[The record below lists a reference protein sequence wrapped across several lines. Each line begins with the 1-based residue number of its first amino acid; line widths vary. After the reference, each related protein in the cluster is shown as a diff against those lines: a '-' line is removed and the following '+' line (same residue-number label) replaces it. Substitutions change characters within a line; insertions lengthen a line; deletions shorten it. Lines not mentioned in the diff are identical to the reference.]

1 MKNNIN
7 LVKGTHDLVG
17 LDLEKYN
24 YILENFKNICNQ
36 FSFKEIITPIIEQEE
51 LFVRGVG
58 EMTDIVS
65 KEMYTFID
73 QGEKKICL
81 RPEATSGI
89 ARFAASNYESGLMK
103 LFTYGPMFR
112 RERPQKGRYRQ
123 FNQLNIEI
131 IGDESFYSDFEVIY
145 IANNLLDSIGLKN
158 KFKLLINSIG
168 TKEDQ
173 MNYSKALYEF
183 LKLKKDQLS
192 EVSQQRLEKNTLRIL
207 DSKDPNDQLI
217 ISTAPK
223 LKEFLS
229 NKSLN
234 FYRGVKDLLSSHG
247 VEFIEDHLL
256 VRGLDYYSHT
266 AFEFQTFE
274 DKRQNTILAGGRY
287 DELISSI
294 SSRDI
299 PGIGWAAGIERL
311 IDLVSIPEKPIIK
324 KSILIAV
331 QNLSYISEYKL
342 INIVSKLDVQFE
354 VKFNNNI
361 KKLFTY
367 ADKNNYDYIALVGEE
382 EFSSSSI
389 VIKNLK
395 LKEQKKILIKDLDLS
410 NEIR

>member
-89 ARFAASNYESGLMK
+89 ARFSASNYESGLMK

>member
-7 LVKGTHDLVG
+7 LVKGTHDLFG

-36 FSFKEIITPIIEQEE
+36 YSFKEIITPIIEQEE

-145 IANNLLDSIGLKN
+145 IANSLLDSIGLKN

-173 MNYSKALYEF
+173 KNYSKALYEF
-183 LKLKKDQLS
+183 LKLKEDQLS

-229 NKSLN
+229 IKSLD
-234 FYRGVKDLLSSHG
+234 FYKGVKDLLSSHG
-247 VEFIEDHLL
+247 VEFIEDDLL

-287 DELISSI
+287 DELISLI
-294 SSRDI
+294 SSRNI

-311 IDLVSIPEKPIIK
+311 IDLISMPEKPLIK

>member
-36 FSFKEIITPIIEQEE
+36 YSFKEIITPIIEQEE

-89 ARFAASNYESGLMK
+89 ARFAASNYESGFMK

-145 IANNLLDSIGLKN
+145 IANSLLDSIGLKN

-173 MNYSKALYEF
+173 KNYSKALYEF
-183 LKLKKDQLS
+183 LKLKEDQLS

-223 LKEFLS
+223 IKEFLS
-229 NKSLN
+229 IKSLD

-287 DELISSI
+287 DELISLI
-294 SSRDI
+294 SSRNI

-311 IDLVSIPEKPIIK
+311 IDLISMPEKPLIK

-354 VKFNNNI
+354 VKSNNNI

>member
-7 LVKGTHDLVG
+7 LVKGTHDLFG

-36 FSFKEIITPIIEQEE
+36 YSFKEIITPIIEQEE

-89 ARFAASNYESGLMK
+89 ARFAASNYESGFMK

-145 IANNLLDSIGLKN
+145 IANSLLDSIGLKN

-173 MNYSKALYEF
+173 KNYSKALYEF
-183 LKLKKDQLS
+183 LKLKEDQLS
-192 EVSQQRLEKNTLRIL
+192 EVSQQRIEKNTLRIL
-207 DSKDPNDQLI
+207 DSKDPNYQLI

-229 NKSLN
+229 IKSLD
-234 FYRGVKDLLSSHG
+234 FYKGVKDLLSSHG
-247 VEFIEDHLL
+247 VEFIEDDLL

-287 DELISSI
+287 DELISLI
-294 SSRDI
+294 SSRNI

-311 IDLVSIPEKPIIK
+311 IDLISMPEKPLIK

-354 VKFNNNI
+354 VKSNNNI

>member
-7 LVKGTHDLVG
+7 LVKGTHDLFG

-89 ARFAASNYESGLMK
+89 ARFAASNYESGFMK

-145 IANNLLDSIGLKN
+145 IANSLLDSIGLKN

-173 MNYSKALYEF
+173 KNYSKALYEF
-183 LKLKKDQLS
+183 LKLKEDQLS

-229 NKSLN
+229 IKSLD
-234 FYRGVKDLLSSHG
+234 FYKGVKDLLSSHG
-247 VEFIEDHLL
+247 VEFIEDDLL

-287 DELISSI
+287 DELISLI
-294 SSRDI
+294 SSRNI

-311 IDLVSIPEKPIIK
+311 IDLVSMPEKPIIK

>member
-7 LVKGTHDLVG
+7 LVKGTHDLFG

-89 ARFAASNYESGLMK
+89 ARFAASNYESGFMK

-145 IANNLLDSIGLKN
+145 IANSLLDSIGLKN

-173 MNYSKALYEF
+173 KNYSKALYEF
-183 LKLKKDQLS
+183 LKLKEDQLS

-229 NKSLN
+229 IKSLD
-234 FYRGVKDLLSSHG
+234 FYKGVKDLLSSHG
-247 VEFIEDHLL
+247 VEFIEDDLL

-287 DELISSI
+287 DELISLI
-294 SSRDI
+294 SSRNI

>member
-7 LVKGTHDLVG
+7 LVKGTHDLFG

-36 FSFKEIITPIIEQEE
+36 YSFKEIITPIIEQEE

-89 ARFAASNYESGLMK
+89 ARFAASNYESRLMK

-145 IANNLLDSIGLKN
+145 IANSLLDSIGLKN

-173 MNYSKALYEF
+173 KNYSKALYEF
-183 LKLKKDQLS
+183 LKLKEDQLS

-229 NKSLN
+229 IKSLD
-234 FYRGVKDLLSSHG
+234 FYKGVKDLLSSHG
-247 VEFIEDHLL
+247 VEFIEDDLL

-287 DELISSI
+287 DELISLI
-294 SSRDI
+294 SSRNI

-311 IDLVSIPEKPIIK
+311 IDLISMPEKPLIK

-354 VKFNNNI
+354 VKSNNNI

>member
-1 MKNNIN
+1 
-7 LVKGTHDLVG
+7 
-17 LDLEKYN
+17 
-24 YILENFKNICNQ
+24 
-36 FSFKEIITPIIEQEE
+36 
-51 LFVRGVG
+51 
-58 EMTDIVS
+58 
-65 KEMYTFID
+65 MYTFID

-89 ARFAASNYESGLMK
+89 ARFAASNYESGFMK

-145 IANNLLDSIGLKN
+145 IANSLLDSIGLKN

-173 MNYSKALYEF
+173 KNYSKALYEF
-183 LKLKKDQLS
+183 LKLKEDQLS

-229 NKSLN
+229 IKSLD
-234 FYRGVKDLLSSHG
+234 FYKGVKDLLSSHG
-247 VEFIEDHLL
+247 VEFIEDDLL

-287 DELISSI
+287 DELISLI
-294 SSRDI
+294 SSRNI

-311 IDLVSIPEKPIIK
+311 IDLISMPEKPLIK

-354 VKFNNNI
+354 VKSNNNI

>member
-145 IANNLLDSIGLKN
+145 IANSLLDSIGLKN

-173 MNYSKALYEF
+173 KNYSKALYEF
-183 LKLKKDQLS
+183 LKLKEDQLS

-223 LKEFLS
+223 IKEFLS
-229 NKSLN
+229 IKSLD
-234 FYRGVKDLLSSHG
+234 FYKGVKDLLSSHG
-247 VEFIEDHLL
+247 VEFIEDDLL

-287 DELISSI
+287 DELISLI
-294 SSRDI
+294 SSRNI

-311 IDLVSIPEKPIIK
+311 INLISMPEKPLIK

-354 VKFNNNI
+354 VKSNNNI

>member
-36 FSFKEIITPIIEQEE
+36 YSFKEIITPIIEQEE

-89 ARFAASNYESGLMK
+89 ARFAASNYESGFMK

-145 IANNLLDSIGLKN
+145 IANSLLDSIGLKN

-173 MNYSKALYEF
+173 KNYSKALYEF
-183 LKLKKDQLS
+183 LKLKEDQLS

-229 NKSLN
+229 IKSLD
-234 FYRGVKDLLSSHG
+234 FYKGVKDLLSSHG
-247 VEFIEDHLL
+247 VEFIEDDLL

-287 DELISSI
+287 DELISLI
-294 SSRDI
+294 SSRNI

-311 IDLVSIPEKPIIK
+311 IDLISMPEKPLIK

-354 VKFNNNI
+354 VKSNNNI

>member
-183 LKLKKDQLS
+183 LKLKKNQLS

-217 ISTAPK
+217 ISKAPK

-229 NKSLN
+229 IKSLD

-287 DELISSI
+287 DELISLI
-294 SSRDI
+294 SSRNI

-311 IDLVSIPEKPIIK
+311 IDLVSMPEKPIIK

>member
-7 LVKGTHDLVG
+7 LVKGTHDLFG

-36 FSFKEIITPIIEQEE
+36 YSFKEIITPIIEQEE

-89 ARFAASNYESGLMK
+89 ARFAASNYESGFMK

-145 IANNLLDSIGLKN
+145 IANSLLDSIGLKN

-173 MNYSKALYEF
+173 KNYSKALYEF
-183 LKLKKDQLS
+183 LKLKEDQLS

-207 DSKDPNDQLI
+207 DSKDPNDQRI

-229 NKSLN
+229 IKSLD
-234 FYRGVKDLLSSHG
+234 FYKGVKDLLSSHG
-247 VEFIEDHLL
+247 VEFIEDDLL

-287 DELISSI
+287 DELISLI
-294 SSRDI
+294 SSRNI

-311 IDLVSIPEKPIIK
+311 IDLISMPEKPLIK

-354 VKFNNNI
+354 VKSNNNI